1 MLVLNYY
8 LQVAVLV
15 HMVNTSR
22 SMRSFIKGTS
32 SPLVQF
38 SSFSED
44 KNDNGDGGGIPVY
57 TFWSISSFG
66 TSISA
71 YASIHL
77 TDVLVL

>member
-1 MLVLNYY
+1 
-8 LQVAVLV
+8 
-15 HMVNTSR
+15 
-22 SMRSFIKGTS
+22 MRSFIKGTG

-57 TFWSISSFG
+57 TFWSTSFFG
-66 TSISA
+66 MSISA
-71 YASIHL
+71 YTTIHV

>member
-1 MLVLNYY
+1 M
-8 LQVAVLV
+8 

-22 SMRSFIKGTS
+22 SMRSFNKGTS

-44 KNDNGDGGGIPVY
+44 KNDKGDGGGIPVY
-57 TFWSISSFG
+57 AFWSISSFG

-71 YASIHL
+71 YASIHH
-77 TDVLVL
+77 TDVSVE